1 MAKTEK
7 DGRTMG
13 RTEQAEFTNMCM
25 LQREDGK
32 MLFQRRRDPDWPGL
46 VFPGGHVEP
55 GETFV
60 QSAVREVHEETG
72 IIITG
77 LRLCGLKHWEE
88 DGVRNVVLLYRAEK
102 HEGMARSSEEGE
114 VWWMPLRDF
123 PQAALASGM
132 KDTLRVF
139 LDDCLSEHSF
149 RLEDGHWLDVME

>member
-1 MAKTEK
+1 MHEP
-7 DGRTMG
+7 
-13 RTEQAEFTNMCM
+13 EQVIFTNMVM
-25 LQREDGK
+25 VTDGQGNV
-32 MLFQRRRDPDWPGL
+32 LVQQRRDPSWPGIA
-46 VFPGGHVEP
+46 FPGGHVEP
-55 GETFV
+55 GETFA

-77 LRLCGLKHWEE
+77 LRLCGLKHWEK

-102 HEGMARSSEEGE
+102 HEGTARSSEEGK

-132 KDTLRVF
+132 KETLRVF

-149 RLEDGHWLDVME
+149 RLEGGHWLDVME

>member
-1 MAKTEK
+1 MHEP
-7 DGRTMG
+7 
-13 RTEQAEFTNMCM
+13 EQVIFTNMVM
-25 LQREDGK
+25 VTDGQGNV
-32 MLFQRRRDPDWPGL
+32 LVQQRRDPSWPGIA
-46 VFPGGHVEP
+46 FPGGHVEP
-55 GETFV
+55 GETFA

-102 HEGMARSSEEGE
+102 HEGTARSSEEGK

-139 LDDCLSEHSF
+139 LDDRLSEHSF
-149 RLEDGHWLDVME
+149 RVEDGHWLDVME

>member
-1 MAKTEK
+1 MHEP
-7 DGRTMG
+7 
-13 RTEQAEFTNMCM
+13 EQVIFTNMVM
-25 LQREDGK
+25 VTDGQGNV
-32 MLFQRRRDPDWPGL
+32 LVQQRRDPSWPGIA
-46 VFPGGHVEP
+46 FPGGHVEP
-55 GETFV
+55 GETFA

-77 LRLCGLKHWEE
+77 LRLCVLKHWEK

-102 HEGMARSSEEGE
+102 HESTTRSSEEGK

-132 KDTLRVF
+132 KETLRVF

>member
-1 MAKTEK
+1 MHEP
-7 DGRTMG
+7 
-13 RTEQAEFTNMCM
+13 EQVIFTNMVM
-25 LQREDGK
+25 VTDGPGNV
-32 MLFQRRRDPDWPGL
+32 LVQQRRDPSWPGIA
-46 VFPGGHVEP
+46 FPGGHVEP
-55 GETFV
+55 GETFA

-132 KDTLRVF
+132 KETLRVF

-149 RLEDGHWLDVME
+149 RLEGGHWLDVME

>member
-1 MAKTEK
+1 MHEP
-7 DGRTMG
+7 
-13 RTEQAEFTNMCM
+13 EQVIFTNMVM
-25 LQREDGK
+25 VTDGQGNV
-32 MLFQRRRDPDWPGL
+32 LVQQRRDPSWPGIA
-46 VFPGGHVEP
+46 FPGGHVEP
-55 GETFV
+55 GETFA

-132 KDTLRVF
+132 KETLRVF

-149 RLEDGHWLDVME
+149 RLEGGHWLDVME